1 MRISDWSS
9 DVCSSDLIS
18 HKFCHPSQ
26 ARRVRDRQDHTISQV
41 NLPLRPIARAA
52 RRHEP
57 HTRSPAADV
66 PRRFPELKR
75 LRLLPFPGMP
85 VLHSNADRRS
95 AARRPRG
102 RSEEHTSELQSLM
115 RISYDVFCLTKKIII
130 SKTIPNDTSVD
141 DYLPTPT
148 PYQRQTSH
156 TPQNLQLTS

>member
-1 MRISDWSS
+1 MIRRPPRSTRTDTLFPYTTLFRSTAFAS
-9 DVCSSDLIS
+9 S

-52 RRHEP
+52 RKHEP

-85 VLHSNADRRS
+85 VLHRNADRRR
-95 AARRPRG
+95 AA
-102 RSEEHTSELQSLM
+102 STEEHTSELPSIKRSQYAVL
-115 RISYDVFCLTKKIII
+115 RLKK
-130 SKTIPNDTSVD
+130 KK
-141 DYLPTPT
+141 
-148 PYQRQTSH
+148 QTRK
-156 TPQNLQLTS
+156 